1 MRGASTV
8 KLAGWRRLV
17 LVAAV
22 VAPATVSAQT
32 PYSVKHERF
41 VSLKVDILSVGA
53 EGTSS
58 MGSTRIDVLPTGGG
72 SAEVDLA
79 WGSGARLRLDASGE
93 PGKEGE
99 AHSVSLHAALTIG
112 AKRVVSNRDLV
123 MREES
128 TYLMDVYEEDRQR
141 LVLVLRAEAATR
153 PVVETKLVE
162 TVGAPVRL
170 RLQVD
175 RIDGE
180 RVTSLETNDL
190 NTFVGQSVAYS
201 FQRGEGES
209 AESVRLVLLPV
220 RIRGA
225 VTEMEIEVTGSLPGE
240 PDRLLL
246 SRRETLVSNRG
257 TLSALTVTS
266 GDPPAGYR
274 FSITPEF

>member
-1 MRGASTV
+1 MSDASTV
-8 KLAGWRRLV
+8 SVSGWRGL
-17 LVAAV
+17 V
-22 VAPATVSAQT
+22 VAGAILASTTVSGQ
-32 PYSVKHERF
+32 PSYSVKHERF
-41 VSLKVDILSVGA
+41 VSLQVDVLSVGA

-58 MGSTRIDVLPTGGG
+58 MGSTRIDVLPSGGG
-72 SAEVDLA
+72 SAEIDLA
-79 WGSGARLRLDASGE
+79 WGAGARLRLDASGE
-93 PGKEGE
+93 AGDEGE
-99 AHSVSLHAALTIG
+99 AHRVSLHAALTIG

-153 PVVETKLVE
+153 PVVEAKLVE

-170 RLQVD
+170 HLRVD
-175 RIDGE
+175 RIDGD
-180 RVTSLETNDL
+180 RVTTLETNEL
-190 NTFVGQSVAYS
+190 NTFVGQSVEYS
-201 FQRGEGES
+201 FQRGEGDSE
-209 AESVRLVLLPV
+209 ESVSLLLRPV
-220 RIRGA
+220 RIKGA
-225 VTEMEIEVTGSLPGE
+225 VTELEIEVTGSLPGE

-274 FSITPEF
+274 FAITPDF

>member
-1 MRGASTV
+1 MRIASTL
-8 KLAGWRRLV
+8 KLDGWRQLV
-17 LVAAV
+17 VAAAV
-22 VAPATVSAQT
+22 ISPTTVPAQA

-41 VSLKVDILSVGA
+41 VVLQVDILSVGG

-58 MGSTRIDVLPTGGG
+58 MGSTRIDVLPSGGG

-93 PGKEGE
+93 AGDEGE
-99 AHSVSLHAALTIG
+99 AHRVSLHAALTIG
-112 AKRVVSNRDLV
+112 ARRVVSNRDLV
-123 MREES
+123 MREVS

-141 LVLVLRAEAATR
+141 LVLVLRAEASTR
-153 PVVETKLVE
+153 PVVETGLLE

-170 RLQVD
+170 HLRVD

-180 RVTSLETNDL
+180 RVTSLETNEL
-190 NTFVGQSVAYS
+190 NTFVGQSVEYS
-201 FQRGEGES
+201 FHRGEGDSE
-209 AESVRLVLLPV
+209 ESVRLLLRPV
-220 RIRGA
+220 RIKGA
-225 VTEMEIEVTGSLPGE
+225 VTELEIEITGSLPGD

-257 TLSALTVTS
+257 TLSSVTVTS

-274 FSITPEF
+274 FAITPEF